1 MTTEQLREFVELCKH
16 PAIAGKR
23 GEWVGT
29 DHAWWEDT
37 GKPETCYADA
47 PTDQAILGQL
57 AVWLPPVYDYQH
69 PERGLWGMVNAVEKY
84 LCEPDFEK
92 RGLFTFKS
100 KRFRFTIRERDG
112 EEVKNFYG
120 SSAPIA
126 LAKAI
131 IWQHE
136 RTK

>member
-1 MTTEQLREFVELCKH
+1 MNADQMKEFVELCKH
-16 PAIAGKR
+16 QAIAGKR

-47 PTDQAILGQL
+47 PTDQAISGQL
-57 AVWLPPVYDYQH
+57 AVWLPPVYNYQN
-69 PERGLWGMVNAVEKY
+69 PERGLWGMVDWQYVHTADYMTNDG
-84 LCEPDFEK
+84 DFWLYDK
-92 RGLFTFKS
+92 RGTG
-100 KRFRFTIRERDG
+100 EDG
-112 EEVKNFYG
+112 EFSGPLPLV
-120 SSAPIA
+120 

-136 RTK
+136 RTKP

>member
-1 MTTEQLREFVELCKH
+1 MMNADQMREFVELCKH
-16 PAIAGKR
+16 PAIAGRR

-37 GKPETCYADA
+37 GRPETCYADA
-47 PTDQAILGQL
+47 PTDQAISGQL

-69 PERGLWGMVNAVEKY
+69 PERGLIGMLTKSGIFSMDLEWQ
-84 LCEPDFEK
+84 P
-92 RGLFTFKS
+92 GLIEGWRVSINWYKDIHQFTGA
-100 KRFRFTIRERDG
+100 TP
-112 EEVKNFYG
+112 
-120 SSAPIA
+120 AIA

-136 RTK
+136 RRKR

>member
-1 MTTEQLREFVELCKH
+1 MNADQMKEFVELCKH
-16 PAIAGKR
+16 PAIAGRR

-37 GKPETCYADA
+37 GRPETCYADA
-47 PTDQAILGQL
+47 PTDQAISGQL

-69 PERGLWGMVNAVEKY
+69 PERSLCGMVDWTKWHSGADLRGHYAMTWEGKGAVAICDP
-84 LCEPDFEK
+84 L
-92 RGLFTFKS
+92 
-100 KRFRFTIRERDG
+100 
-112 EEVKNFYG
+112 
-120 SSAPIA
+120 PIA

-136 RTK
+136 RRPR